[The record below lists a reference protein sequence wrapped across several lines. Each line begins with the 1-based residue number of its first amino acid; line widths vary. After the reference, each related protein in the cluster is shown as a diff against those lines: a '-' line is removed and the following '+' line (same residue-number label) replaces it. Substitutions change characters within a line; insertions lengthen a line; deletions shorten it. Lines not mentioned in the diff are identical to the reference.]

1 MDAAAH
7 KDLVRK
13 EFTRQARLQA
23 KSGHLRRVER
33 LTPMIDL
40 AKPVPSDRLLDAACG
55 WGFVLQAFAG
65 KVRAGLGVDLTP
77 EMVDLARKL
86 AAGRKLSNTEFLAGD
101 VEDLRLPAGS
111 FEIVTCRA
119 SFNHFGDPEKALSE
133 MKRVLAPGGRIVV
146 YEYVAPPEPEKA
158 ALYLE
163 IERSRDASILQT
175 PSLPGYAELFGKCGL
190 REAGRVTTL
199 FKRDF
204 DEWMAPVDADAQARA
219 RTRELLEGS
228 IEGDKAGLGVRLR
241 GQKVVFTHKCVA
253 WLLVPKK

>member
-13 EFTRQARLQA
+13 EFARQSAIQA

-33 LTPMIDL
+33 VTPMIDL
-40 AKPVPSDRLLDAACG
+40 AKPQASDRLLDAACG
-55 WGFVLQAFAG
+55 WGFVIQAFAG
-65 KVRAGLGVDLTP
+65 KVRAALGVDLSP

-86 AAGRKLSNTEFLAGD
+86 AAARKLSNVEFLVGD

-119 SFNHFGDPEKALSE
+119 SFDHFADPARALSE
-133 MKRVLAPGGRIVV
+133 MKRVLAPGGRIVL

-158 ALYLE
+158 KLYQE
-163 IERSRDASILQT
+163 IELSRD
-175 PSLPGYAELFGKCGL
+175 PSHIRSFSVREYEDLFGKCGL
-190 REAGRVTTL
+190 EERGRVTTL

-204 DEWMAPVDADAQARA
+204 DEWMAPVDPDPARKSAA
-219 RTRELLEGS
+219 RKLLES
-228 IEGDKAGLGVRLR
+228 SVAGDRAGLGTRVR
-241 GQKVVFTHKCVA
+241 GPKITFTHKCLA
-253 WLLVPKK
+253 FLLAPK